1 LSDLKPDPR
10 VQFPQEAAPVDE
22 SLAKAVITLANAI
35 VKGDSDAVRAL
46 LSGDAQVTLDGLV
59 NSGEWDDATGK
70 IEGARVLRIRDNAP
84 TGTQAMSDATVWI
97 AVQEPGS
104 AYVLGWNAIN
114 AAGGSW
120 KFDGAPATNAIRP
133 RAQDF
138 ASLSDSEL
146 IAVVTSTAS
155 AAPTPRGDALASMV
169 SGNLAALA
177 SLPDEQ
183 LLAMWI
189 SSETTKKLGLPLPPL
204 PTEMQT
210 AVDKG
215 KAAFDA
221 GKRADAASLNAIIQ
235 GLQATGKSR
244 DEIIT
249 ALAAVLGMDKA
260 ALEAMLG
267 GGGSSAPKG
276 PTSVGG

>member
-1 LSDLKPDPR
+1 
-10 VQFPQEAAPVDE
+10 
-22 SLAKAVITLANAI
+22 
-35 VKGDSDAVRAL
+35 
-46 LSGDAQVTLDGLV
+46 SGDAQVTLDGLV

-84 TGTQAMSDATVWI
+84 TGTQAMNDATVWI

-120 KFDGAPATNAIRP
+120 KFDGAPATNATRP

-146 IAVVTSTAS
+146 TAIVAS
-155 AAPTPRGDALASMV
+155 SAPAAAPRDDALAGMLA
-169 SGNLAALA
+169 GNMAALA

-210 AVDKG
+210 AMDKG

-221 GKRADAASLNAIIQ
+221 GKRPDAASLNALIQ

>member
-1 LSDLKPDPR
+1 
-10 VQFPQEAAPVDE
+10 
-22 SLAKAVITLANAI
+22 
-35 VKGDSDAVRAL
+35 
-46 LSGDAQVTLDGLV
+46 
-59 NSGEWDDATGK
+59 
-70 IEGARVLRIRDNAP
+70 
-84 TGTQAMSDATVWI
+84 
-97 AVQEPGS
+97 
-104 AYVLGWNAIN
+104 
-114 AAGGSW
+114 
-120 KFDGAPATNAIRP
+120 
-133 RAQDF
+133 
-138 ASLSDSEL
+138 
-146 IAVVTSTAS
+146 
-155 AAPTPRGDALASMV
+155 MV

-249 ALAAVLGMDKA
+249 ALAAVLGMEKA